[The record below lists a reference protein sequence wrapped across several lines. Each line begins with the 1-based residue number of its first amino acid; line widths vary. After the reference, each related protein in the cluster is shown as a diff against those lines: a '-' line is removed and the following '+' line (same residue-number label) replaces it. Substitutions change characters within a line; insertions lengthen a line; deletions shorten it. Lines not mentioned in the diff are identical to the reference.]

1 MENIV
6 VKIVIWK
13 LKWQNSINQEE
24 GKEFCDDQC
33 EMEYR
38 MNELG
43 WNRSDDEDD
52 WSLIK
57 KKAKFKKGSLK
68 I

>member
-52 WSLIK
+52 
-57 KKAKFKKGSLK
+57 
-68 I
+68 